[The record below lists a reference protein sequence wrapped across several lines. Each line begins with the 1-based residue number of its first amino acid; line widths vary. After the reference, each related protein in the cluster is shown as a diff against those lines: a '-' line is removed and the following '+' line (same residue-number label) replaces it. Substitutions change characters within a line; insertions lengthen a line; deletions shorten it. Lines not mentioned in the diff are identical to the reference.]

1 MKTLPQWPNDAD
13 RTLRVHVNRTLN
25 LRTIKAIGYDM
36 DYTLVGYQA
45 AQWEERAY
53 AYLKANLVEAG
64 WDTPEIRALEFDA
77 ERVIRGLI
85 VDQELGNLLKV
96 NRFAYV
102 KQARH
107 GLEPIAFDALRAAY
121 GTSIDLTTD
130 RFVQLDT
137 LFSLSE
143 GCIFSQLVDLFDRQG
158 LPGVYDYRGIW
169 RAVRKALDE
178 AHVEGELKRDVLDNP
193 DQYIVRDPLAARTL
207 IEQKKAGKTLML
219 ITNSGWA
226 FSRQVMA
233 LAYDDFLPE
242 GMTWRDL
249 FDVVIVSSR
258 KPGFFTGPHRL
269 FQVMDDDGEHL
280 KPFSGA
286 LEPGAVYL
294 GGDAAQLEG
303 LLGLSGDQILYVG
316 DHIYGDV
323 IVSKNLLHWRT
334 CLILAEMDDEVTYLE
349 NIAALQER
357 VDGLMEIKQRL
368 EIDYDRARVADLT
381 TPHSTRSLQAELREQ
396 LVEIDRELGD
406 HLRAMAAHSNPYWG
420 PLMRAGADESL
431 LAQQVERY
439 ACVYAARIS
448 GLGMAT
454 PYHYFRSKRSM
465 LPHDLSAPVG

>member
-1 MKTLPQWPNDAD
+1 MTAFPPWPSDANSA
-13 RTLRVHVNRTLN
+13 LRVHVNRTLN

-53 AYLKANLVEAG
+53 AYLKQNLIEHG
-64 WDTPEIRALEFDA
+64 WDSPEFRALKFDA

-102 KQARH
+102 KQGHH
-107 GLEPIAFDALRAAY
+107 GLDAISFDRLRKDY

-130 RFVQLDT
+130 RFTQLDT

-143 GCIFSQLVDLFDRQG
+143 GCIFAQLVDLFDRQG
-158 LPGVYDYRGIW
+158 LAGVHDYRGIW
-169 RAVRKALDE
+169 TAVRRALDE
-178 AHVEGELKRDVLDNP
+178 AHIEGELKRDLLNDPEN
-193 DQYIVRDPLAARTL
+193 YLVRDPLAARTL
-207 IEQKKAGKTLML
+207 IEQKKSGKTLML

-226 FSRQVMA
+226 FTRQVMA
-233 LAYDDFLPE
+233 LAYNRYLPS

-258 KPGFFTGPHRL
+258 KPGFFTGSHRL
-269 FQVMDDDGEHL
+269 FEVMDDEGQHL
-280 KPFSGA
+280 KPFAGKLRQDA
-286 LEPGAVYL
+286 IYL
-294 GGDAAQLEG
+294 GGDAAQLEN
-303 LLGLSGDQILYVG
+303 LLGLSGDEILYVG

-323 IVSKNLLHWRT
+323 IVSKNLLDWRT
-334 CLILAEMDDEVTYLE
+334 CLILAEMDEEVAYLE
-349 NIAALQER
+349 TIRPIQEQ
-357 VDGLMEIKQRL
+357 VDQLMEQKQVL
-368 EIDYDRARVADLT
+368 EIEYDRARVGDLSGQQ
-381 TPHSTRSLQAELREQ
+381 STRKRQGELREQ
-396 LVEIDRELGD
+396 LISLDQALGD
-406 HLRAMAAHSNPYWG
+406 CLRSMSQHTNPHWG

-448 GLGMAT
+448 GLGLAT
-454 PYHYFRSKRSM
+454 PFHYFRSKRSM
-465 LPHDLSAPVG
+465 LPHDL

>member
-1 MKTLPQWPNDAD
+1 MTSFPEWPNDAD
-13 RTLRVHVNRTLN
+13 STLRVHVNRTLN

-53 AYLKANLVEAG
+53 AYLKENLIEHG
-64 WDTPEIRALEFDA
+64 WDSPEFRALEFDA

-102 KQARH
+102 KQGRH
-107 GLEPIAFDALRAAY
+107 GLDALSFDAMRTSY

-130 RFVQLDT
+130 RFTQLDT

-143 GCIFSQLVDLFDRQG
+143 GCIFAQLVDLFDRQG

-169 RAVRKALDE
+169 SAVRKALDE
-178 AHVEGELKRDVLDNP
+178 AHIEGELKRDLLADPDN
-193 DQYIVRDPLAARTL
+193 YLVRDPFAARTL
-207 IEQKKAGKTLML
+207 IEQKKSGKTLML
-219 ITNSGWA
+219 ITNSGWE
-226 FSRQVMA
+226 FTRQVMA
-233 LAYDDFLPE
+233 LAYNPYLPS

-258 KPGFFTGPHRL
+258 KPGFFTGAHRL
-269 FQVMDDDGEHL
+269 FEVMDDEGQHL
-280 KPFSGA
+280 KPFVGE
-286 LEPGAVYL
+286 LQKDAVYL
-294 GGDAAQLEG
+294 GGDAAQLER
-303 LLGLSGDQILYVG
+303 LLGLSGDEILYVG

-323 IVSKNLLHWRT
+323 IVSKNLLDWRT
-334 CLILAEMDDEVTYLE
+334 CLILAEMDEEVAYLE
-349 NIAALQER
+349 AIRPIQEQ
-357 VDGLMEIKQRL
+357 VDQLMAKKQAL
-368 EIDYDRARVADLT
+368 EIEYDRARVCDLSGQD
-381 TPHSTRSLQAELREQ
+381 STRQKQGDLREQ
-396 LVEIDRELGD
+396 LLSLDQALGD
-406 HLRAMAAHSNPYWG
+406 CLRSMSEHTNPYWG

-448 GLGMAT
+448 GLGLAT
-454 PYHYFRSKRSM
+454 PFHYFRSKRSM
-465 LPHDLSAPVG
+465 LPHDL

>member
-107 GLEPIAFDALRAAY
+107 GLEPIAFDALHAAY

-178 AHVEGELKRDVLDNP
+178 AHVEGELKRDVLNNP
-193 DQYIVRDPLAARTL
+193 DQYIVRDPLAAR
-207 IEQKKAGKTLML
+207 A
-219 ITNSGWA
+219 
-226 FSRQVMA
+226 
-233 LAYDDFLPE
+233 P
-242 GMTWRDL
+242 
-249 FDVVIVSSR
+249 
-258 KPGFFTGPHRL
+258 
-269 FQVMDDDGEHL
+269 
-280 KPFSGA
+280 
-286 LEPGAVYL
+286 
-294 GGDAAQLEG
+294 
-303 LLGLSGDQILYVG
+303 
-316 DHIYGDV
+316 
-323 IVSKNLLHWRT
+323 
-334 CLILAEMDDEVTYLE
+334 
-349 NIAALQER
+349 
-357 VDGLMEIKQRL
+357 
-368 EIDYDRARVADLT
+368 DRAK
-381 TPHSTRSLQAELREQ
+381 E
-396 LVEIDRELGD
+396 G
-406 HLRAMAAHSNPYWG
+406 G
-420 PLMRAGADESL
+420 
-431 LAQQVERY
+431 
-439 ACVYAARIS
+439 
-448 GLGMAT
+448 
-454 PYHYFRSKRSM
+454 
-465 LPHDLSAPVG
+465 